1 MIKYINKQNL
11 FFYFQLIKNINW
23 IILAVLTVLVFIGAL
38 ILYSVSGG
46 NFSPLAKNHLIK
58 YGFCLII
65 FLMIYLSNTEFIFRN
80 SYIFYFISIFTL
92 IILFFVGA
100 ESGGSQ
106 RWLRLGFF
114 NIQPSE
120 ISKVALT
127 LALARYYSD
136 FYHVNNNSFL
146 KLIIPLI
153 LITVPFILII
163 NQPDLGTGILLLSN
177 GLFIIL
183 MSGLGLRLVI
193 LGLLS
198 LSLLTPLVWNY
209 LYDYQKQRI
218 LTFLSPEN
226 DPLGSGYHIAQS
238 KIAIGSGGFW
248 GKGYMKG
255 SQSQLEFIPEI
266 HTDFIF
272 SVFSEEFGYFG
283 SVIIIF
289 LYIFLIFFCL
299 FSSFRTHNSFAKLAI
314 FGLSMNFF
322 LYCIINISMVI
333 GLVPVV
339 GVPLPLLS
347 FGGSAM
353 LTIMISFGLIMNF
366 NKENKL
372 N

>member
-1 MIKYINKQNL
+1 MIRNINARNIY
-11 FFYFQLIKNINW
+11 FYFSEIKNINW
-23 IILAVLTVLVFIGAL
+23 FIFSILLILFILGSL
-38 ILYSVSGG
+38 ILYSASGG
-46 NFSPLAKNHLIK
+46 EFSPLVKAHIIK
-58 YGFCLII
+58 FILCLIVFFI
-65 FLMIYLSNTEFIFRN
+65 IYLVDIEIIFKN
-80 SYIFYFISIFTL
+80 SYVIYFLSIITL
-92 IILFFVGA
+92 IMLFFIGL

-114 NIQPSE
+114 NLQPSE
-120 ISKVALT
+120 LGKIALT

-136 FYHVNNNSFL
+136 FHHVDNNSVK
-146 KLIIPLI
+146 KLIIPLLMI
-153 LITVPFILII
+153 LFPFFLIV
-163 NQPDLGTGILLLSN
+163 NQPDLGTGILLLIS
-177 GLFIIL
+177 GLLMIL
-183 MSGLGLRLVI
+183 VSGLGIRLVF
-193 LGLLS
+193 LGLIS

-218 LTFLSPEN
+218 ITFLSPEN

-238 KIAIGSGGFW
+238 KIAIGSGGFF

-272 SVFSEEFGYFG
+272 SVFSEEFGFLG
-283 SVIIIF
+283 SLIVIL
-289 LYIFLIFFCL
+289 LYLTLLLYCL
-299 FSSFRTHNSFAKLAI
+299 FSSYKSNNNFARFTI

-322 LYCIINISMVI
+322 MYCIINISMVI

-353 LTIMISFGLIMNF
+353 LTVMISFGLIMSF
-366 NKENKL
+366 NSRDKST
-372 N
+372 